1 MEEGMKTEIQTR
13 LTIAAIL
20 IVFFLCMVIYNT
32 IGLVSHLKKESERKA
47 AATAVEPYDPYDY
60 VMKSLTARSNAMYF
74 GKPPDGIQIVC
85 DDSGLYAPREIWSEI
100 NPNAGFVWGW
110 NDFVRTNRQDAIV
123 AAWRVK
129 EILDNR
135 NTNSPTP
142 PPPPVV
148 WKPCD

>member
-1 MEEGMKTEIQTR
+1 MKR
-13 LTIAAIL
+13 LTEALIVIGIALLLAAIIRVPL
-20 IVFFLCMVIYNT
+20 ERIRA
-32 IGLVSHLKKESERKA
+32 SKKPTPVAAVAPVES
-47 AATAVEPYDPYDY
+47 PSDPYDY

-85 DDSGLYAPREIWSEI
+85 DDSGRYAPREIWSEI

-110 NDFVRTNRQDAIV
+110 NGFVRTNRQDAIV
-123 AAWRVK
+123 SAWRVK

-142 PPPPVV
+142 PPPIV
-148 WKPCD
+148 WKPCE